1 MCIENEL
8 GDSIVNSDTSSDD
21 TEKSIVE
28 YLNDP
33 SCAKEI
39 LVTHT
44 TMKGCS
50 PCKNLGNA
58 FDEMREE
65 YEEVI
70 FQGFRIEDKPGV
82 KNFLM
87 ERGLFAHPSIVIIT
101 GEYIFWKM
109 GAGSVEEE
117 KAFWGSIFDTILE
130 GEIEMNRE
138 ERKVE
143 ILTEEFGKVSF
154 EGQVKR

>member
-8 GDSIVNSDTSSDD
+8 EDGIVNIDTSSDN

-33 SCAKEI
+33 ECVKEI

-44 TMKGCS
+44 TIKGCS

-58 FDEMREE
+58 FDEIREE
-65 YEEVI
+65 YDEVI
-70 FQGFRIEDKPGV
+70 FQGFTLEDKPGV
-82 KNFLM
+82 KDFLM

-101 GEYIFWKM
+101 GEYVFWKM

-117 KAFWGSIFDTILE
+117 KTFWGSIFDAILE

-143 ILTEEFGKVSF
+143 IFTEEFGKMSF